1 MKVEAMA
8 YRKFSDEQKQMW
20 VKKFLTRGSKSIEVF
35 CRENALSSTA
45 VYKWVAIYGR
55 TDDMKPLAR
64 TPQNWTP
71 EEKFKA
77 VMDFDNLAVEEQGA
91 YLRREGVHADHIEMW
106 REKMQRS
113 LAPEAA
119 DKKSERGEM
128 VYRILDLEKE
138 LLRKDK
144 ALAEAAAILI
154 LKKKVDL
161 IWGTEDPK

>member
-1 MKVEAMA
+1 MA
-8 YRKFSDEQKQMW
+8 YRKFSEEQKQMW
-20 VKKFLTRGSKSIEVF
+20 VKKFLSRGSKPTEVF
-35 CRENALSSTA
+35 CRENAISSTNL
-45 VYKWVAIYGR
+45 YKWSAIYGR
-55 TDDMKPLAR
+55 TPDMKPLAR

-71 EEKFKA
+71 EEKLRA
-77 VMDFDNLAVEEQGA
+77 VMAFDALEIEEQGA

-106 REKMQRS
+106 REKMRKS
-113 LAPEAA
+113 LEPESP

>member
-1 MKVEAMA
+1 MA
-8 YRKFSDEQKQMW
+8 YRKFSEEQKQMW
-20 VKKFLTRGSKSIEVF
+20 TKKFLSRGSKTIDVF
-35 CRENALSSTA
+35 CRENAMSPTVL
-45 VYKWVAIYGR
+45 YKWVAIYGR
-55 TDDMKPLAR
+55 TPDMKPLSR
-64 TPQNWTP
+64 TPQNWSP

-77 VMDFDNLAVEEQGA
+77 VMTFDGLPVEEQGA

-106 REKMQRS
+106 REKMQKS
-113 LAPEAA
+113 LEPEGQ